1 MRLALALPF
10 AVLAAGAMC
19 VTPSLA
25 TTMRHLDTRG
35 LTLGSSEIVVGAV
48 EATRTRW
55 NADRSKIF
63 TDVDL
68 RVAESLKGSGTQLIT
83 LTQLGGEIDGIKYS
97 IPGGPLFRKGEEAL
111 VFVWRD
117 PKGVAQVNGLAQGKF
132 DIMRD
137 AKTGAATVQRSA
149 PGFAIKDVRRLSSV
163 QSGQPA
169 PRIALDELKREIGRV
184 LATPEAGR

>member
-1 MRLALALPF
+1 MRPALALTHALF
-10 AVLAAGAMC
+10 LVAACAVPA
-19 VTPSLA
+19 SA

-48 EATRTRW
+48 QATRARW

-63 TDVDL
+63 TEVDL
-68 RVAESLKGSGTQLIT
+68 RVAESLKGAGTQLIT
-83 LTQLGGEIDGIKYS
+83 LTQLGGEIDGVKYS
-97 IPGGPLFRKGEEAL
+97 IPGGPLFRAGEEAL

-132 DIMRD
+132 DITRD
-137 AKTGAATVQRSA
+137 AKTGTATVQRAA
-149 PGFAIKDVRRLSSV
+149 PGFAIKDVRRLASV
-163 QSGQPA
+163 QSGEST
-169 PRIALDELKREIGRV
+169 PRIALDELKREIRRV